1 MRPDWHRHPRARER
15 LVTAHPPQV
24 NPSFPTQLSRA
35 RRLAVVWGPTVL
47 VIIFGGLAYWG
58 AVRERHSRTAVTAS
72 YRVIEELQVLL
83 TRLVDAETGQRGYL
97 LTNRVSYLQPFTQ
110 ARADV
115 QRHLTDLRALTAD
128 SPGQQVRLDSLAI
141 VVGAKFEELD
151 ETIANRQARR
161 PDEALAVVRT
171 DRGLRTMARAREL
184 AQAIRRDEVAE
195 LARHS
200 SRQTRNSLALSLILI
215 VGSLFAA
222 AASGL
227 MSNTLDRYSAS
238 QERIAREL
246 EQANDQLHEQQAEL
260 EAQNENLQE
269 QSVELEA
276 QAEEL
281 QAQHEQLTV
290 LAGQLEIRTE
300 AAEAANRAKASFL
313 AAMSHD
319 LRTPL
324 NAIIGY
330 VDLIALGLRGEVTSG
345 QARDLERIRSSG
357 RRLLALINDIL
368 NFARLEAGKVEIVL
382 QPVGLDAALRELE
395 SSFLPQLKARELRYR
410 YDGCPSN
417 LTVQADPDRM
427 EQIVLNLVSN
437 AIKFTPPG
445 GELAIDVEAPDD
457 VLVHVRDT
465 GVGIPADQLS
475 RIFEPF
481 VQVDPR
487 QTGDRDR
494 GVGLGL
500 AISRELARAMGG
512 ELTAESKPGVGSRFT
527 LRLRRAEPRTESDG
541 GGDNV
546 RAQAA

>member
-1 MRPDWHRHPRARER
+1 MRRDWWPAGPRGRSFGPHAGEVQTSS
-15 LVTAHPPQV
+15 VT
-24 NPSFPTQLSRA
+24 LSRA
-35 RRLAVVWGPTVL
+35 RRLAAVWGPTALVL
-47 VIIFGGLAYWG
+47 IFGGLAYWG
-58 AVRERHSRTAVTAS
+58 TVREHRSRAAVTDS
-72 YRVIEELQVLL
+72 YRVIEELQLLL

-97 LTNRVSYLQPFTQ
+97 LTDRASYLQPFM
-110 ARADV
+110 RAKSDV
-115 QRHLTDLRALTAD
+115 LRHLSDVRVLTAD
-128 SPGQQVRLDSLAI
+128 SPRQQLRLDSLVM

-151 ETIANRQARR
+151 ETIAIRQAKRL
-161 PDEALAVVRT
+161 DEALGVVRT
-171 DRGLRTMARAREL
+171 DRGLRTMGRAREL
-184 AQAIRRDEVAE
+184 AEAIRRDEVAE
-195 LARHS
+195 LTTHNR
-200 SRQTRNSLALSLILI
+200 RETRNSVALSLILI
-215 VGSLFAA
+215 VGSLVAA
-222 AASGL
+222 SVSGL
-227 MSNTLDRYSAS
+227 MSSILDRYSAS

-246 EQANDQLHEQQAEL
+246 EQANGQLQEQQAEL
-260 EAQNENLQE
+260 EAQNEYLQE
-269 QSVELEA
+269 QAAELEA

-281 QAQHEQLTV
+281 QAQHEQLTE
-290 LAGQLEIRTE
+290 LAAQLEIRTE
-300 AAEAANRAKASFL
+300 AAEAANHAKASFL

-330 VDLIALGLRGEVTSG
+330 ADLIGMGLRGEVTAG
-345 QARDLERIRSSG
+345 QVRDLERIRSSG

-368 NFARLEAGKVEIVL
+368 NFARLEAGKVDIVP

-410 YDGCPSN
+410 YDGCPPD

-427 EQIVLNLVSN
+427 EQILLNLVSN
-437 AIKFTPPG
+437 AIKFTAPG

-481 VQVDPR
+481 VQVNPR

-512 ELTAESKPGVGSRFT
+512 ELTAESTSGAGSRFT

-541 GGDNV
+541 GDGDNARV
-546 RAQAA
+546 QAA